1 MNYFVLFILVT
12 STYFGLNEA
21 CKKNQVEIHNQLGP
35 GKVLQ
40 FHCRSGDDDIGVKT
54 LNFND
59 VPYIIRFHDEIPN
72 LTNFDVRSEQFNM
85 IQVPKELSGL
95 IRDNPI
101 GFIEYGG
108 KPAIFDQ
115 TYLIQM
121 GKVDLWV
128 LEDGG
133 AWSTKSLVL
142 QPCQMHLLNESIKL
156 LVRGTTQTDEVILAP
171 CKLFSNYYLLYYD
184 LRKND
189 LRKFNVGLT
198 SDHWFG
204 KPYADYILFD
214 KNESILHLET

>member
-1 MNYFVLFILVT
+1 
-12 STYFGLNEA
+12 
-21 CKKNQVEIHNQLGP
+21 
-35 GKVLQ
+35 
-40 FHCRSGDDDIGVKT
+40 
-54 LNFND
+54 
-59 VPYIIRFHDEIPN
+59 
-72 LTNFDVRSEQFNM
+72 
-85 IQVPKELSGL
+85 
-95 IRDNPI
+95 
-101 GFIEYGG
+101 
-108 KPAIFDQ
+108 
-115 TYLIQM
+115 M